1 MCLERDPASH
11 AAAGST
17 TGQLSGFQG
26 LHSRAPRTVL
36 PLCPFAEHQRRLR
49 NVTKGLAAALFLLL
63 SFQRERELPPFHKTM
78 TAFAIAF
85 SWKLLLPLL
94 VVVALLDLLTASD
107 ERKVSLLR
115 KQGMSQRAIAGRLGI
130 SRHAVAKLCKAL

>member
-1 MCLERDPASH
+1 
-11 AAAGST
+11 
-17 TGQLSGFQG
+17 
-26 LHSRAPRTVL
+26 
-36 PLCPFAEHQRRLR
+36 
-49 NVTKGLAAALFLLL
+49 
-63 SFQRERELPPFHKTM
+63 M

-107 ERKVSLLR
+107 QRKVGLLR
-115 KQGMSQRAIAGRLGI
+115 KQGMSQRAIASRLGI

>member
-1 MCLERDPASH
+1 
-11 AAAGST
+11 
-17 TGQLSGFQG
+17 
-26 LHSRAPRTVL
+26 
-36 PLCPFAEHQRRLR
+36 
-49 NVTKGLAAALFLLL
+49 
-63 SFQRERELPPFHKTM
+63 M

-107 ERKVSLLR
+107 QRKVSLLR

-130 SRHAVAKLCKAL
+130 SRYAVAKLCKAL

>member
-1 MCLERDPASH
+1 
-11 AAAGST
+11 
-17 TGQLSGFQG
+17 
-26 LHSRAPRTVL
+26 
-36 PLCPFAEHQRRLR
+36 
-49 NVTKGLAAALFLLL
+49 
-63 SFQRERELPPFHKTM
+63 M

-107 ERKVSLLR
+107 QRRVGLLR

>member
-1 MCLERDPASH
+1 MERDLASH

-17 TGQLSGFQG
+17 TRQLPGFQG
-26 LHSRAPRTVL
+26 LHSGPPRTVL
-36 PLCPFAEHQRRLR
+36 PFRPFAEHQRRLR
-49 NVTKGLAAALFLLL
+49 NVTKGLAATLFLLL
-63 SFQRERELPPFHKTM
+63 SLQLHKTM

-107 ERKVSLLR
+107 QRRVGLLR

>member
-1 MCLERDPASH
+1 
-11 AAAGST
+11 
-17 TGQLSGFQG
+17 
-26 LHSRAPRTVL
+26 
-36 PLCPFAEHQRRLR
+36 
-49 NVTKGLAAALFLLL
+49 
-63 SFQRERELPPFHKTM
+63 M

-107 ERKVSLLR
+107 QRKVSLLR
-115 KQGMSQRAIAGRLGI
+115 KQGMSQRAIAGLLGI

>member
-1 MCLERDPASH
+1 M
-11 AAAGST
+11 
-17 TGQLSGFQG
+17 
-26 LHSRAPRTVL
+26 
-36 PLCPFAEHQRRLR
+36 
-49 NVTKGLAAALFLLL
+49 VTL
-63 SFQRERELPPFHKTM
+63 
-78 TAFAIAF
+78 AIALA
-85 SWKLLLPLL
+85 WKLLLPLL

>member
-1 MCLERDPASH
+1 
-11 AAAGST
+11 
-17 TGQLSGFQG
+17 
-26 LHSRAPRTVL
+26 
-36 PLCPFAEHQRRLR
+36 
-49 NVTKGLAAALFLLL
+49 
-63 SFQRERELPPFHKTM
+63 M

-107 ERKVSLLR
+107 ERKVGLLR

-130 SRHAVAKLCKAL
+130 SRHAVVKLCKAL

>member
-1 MCLERDPASH
+1 MLRKGWQHPFSFYCRFN
-11 AAAGST
+11 GSESFH
-17 TGQLSGFQG
+17 LS
-26 LHSRAPRTVL
+26 T
-36 PLCPFAEHQRRLR
+36 
-49 NVTKGLAAALFLLL
+49 
-63 SFQRERELPPFHKTM
+63 KTM

-107 ERKVSLLR
+107 QRKVNLLR

>member
-1 MCLERDPASH
+1 MLRKDWQRPFFFIVV
-11 AAAGST
+11 ST
-17 TGQLSGFQG
+17 
-26 LHSRAPRTVL
+26 
-36 PLCPFAEHQRRLR
+36 
-49 NVTKGLAAALFLLL
+49 
-63 SFQRERELPPFHKTM
+63 ERELPPFHKTM

-107 ERKVSLLR
+107 QRKVRLLR